1 MKNQKIREKIEDM
14 IEDLASRKRWAYYK
28 ILELTVFLSDDGN
41 FLSAD
46 VTINYRDESGIDEQ
60 LISKFN
66 KLTKK
71 DFNENIRIY

>member
-1 MKNQKIREKIEDM
+1 MKEQKIREKIEDM
-14 IEDLASRKRWAYYK
+14 IGDFADKKRWSFYK
-28 ILELTVFLSDDGN
+28 ILELMVILDDNGD

-46 VTINYRDESGIDEQ
+46 VTINYRDENGIDEQ

-71 DFNENIRIY
+71 AFNENIRIY